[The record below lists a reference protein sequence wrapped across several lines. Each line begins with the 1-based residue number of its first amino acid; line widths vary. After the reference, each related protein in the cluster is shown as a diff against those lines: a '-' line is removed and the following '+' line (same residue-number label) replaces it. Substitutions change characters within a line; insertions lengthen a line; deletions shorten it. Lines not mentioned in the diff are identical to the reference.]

1 MILKL
6 EGVEPCN
13 GGTPV
18 TYYVNSDQ
26 IIYFSET
33 SDGMTV
39 ITTTAKFPIYVNL
52 SSAALAKTIATLKGE
67 VIVE

>member
-6 EGVEPCN
+6 DGVD

-26 IIYFSET
+26 IVYFSET
-33 SDGMTV
+33 SEGRTV
-39 ITTTAKFPIYVNL
+39 ITTAAKFPIHVNL

-67 VIVE
+67 VVVE